1 MESKKP
7 RLEWNELTLIWRA
20 AAAVAAAASGPQW
33 SRAATFGQKICS
45 LSLVLTQYSDV
56 LVEKNL
62 VQLGQ
67 NEKTHFSIR
76 IHLSS
81 VHENVSF
88 QVG

>member
-1 MESKKP
+1 MESKIP

-20 AAAVAAAASGPQW
+20 AAAAAASGPQW

-81 VHENVSF
+81 VHENVKF
-88 QVG
+88 QVR